1 MIWMTC
7 WTTLVTEVRICRG
20 AYSQWVPGITAIGAK
35 IRDFKGMFGRLFGV
49 TFSGFQLWG
58 AAPEAS
64 KRA

>member
-1 MIWMTC
+1 M
-7 WTTLVTEVRICRG
+7 
-20 AYSQWVPGITAIGAK
+20 IGAK

-58 AAPEAS
+58 AVPEAS